1 MYIYIY
7 IYMIKDTRK
16 LKQLGNEVKP
26 GELFLHPTL
35 LTLQKNLDK
44 KSVIPSEI
52 NIKDNKIYFN
62 KIKETNNYKDLSKL
76 KLQSIS
82 SIPEIIYNDVYLLYL
97 YQINNL
103 DDLQNFIDDEIK
115 KKIRYETINR
125 VINIFLINKYDNFKN
140 NYSSLINIYLLI
152 CKNYW
157 TKINIEDSKL
167 NNYIESF
174 LTTFF
179 RTTDYNDFNL
189 DCGTNLK
196 LYLKTKI
203 KI

>member
-1 MYIYIY
+1 
-7 IYMIKDTRK
+7 MIKDTRK

-35 LTLQKNLDK
+35 LTLQINKGKKNL
-44 KSVIPSEI
+44 IPSEL
-52 NIKDNKIYFN
+52 NIKDNRIHFNRKTDFDKI
-62 KIKETNNYKDLSKL
+62 LSKQE
-76 KLQSIS
+76 LQSIT

-103 DDLQNFIDDEIK
+103 EDLQNFIDDEIK
-115 KKIRYETINR
+115 KKTRYKTVNR
-125 VINIFLINKYDNFKN
+125 VINIFIINKYDNFKN
-140 NYSSLINIYLLI
+140 NYSSLINIYLKI

-167 NNYIESF
+167 NNYIEYF
-174 LTTFF
+174 LNSFF

-189 DCGTNLK
+189 DCGTSLK
-196 LYLKTKI
+196 SYLKTKI